1 MEIQSDGQMG
11 WHIGAEGWHGTY
23 AAEDGVIH
31 AQLTPDSGQSPQLWD
46 FHIAAETKR
55 QGWKWPI
62 GT

>member
-1 MEIQSDGQMG
+1 MG

-23 AAEDGVIH
+23 AVEDGVIH

-62 GT
+62 RT